1 MSQSAIRYQVSA
13 SDCNGHYFTVS
24 MHIPAPDKKGQQLR
38 LPAWL
43 PGSYMIRDFAK
54 NIITL
59 QAYSD
64 GQQVEVIQLDK
75 QQWQIA
81 KVSGPLDIVYQVY
94 ARDLS
99 VRTAYLDD
107 EFGFYNHS
115 ALCLEALGQ
124 ADSPCEV
131 SIQVPTTK
139 PDWKLATGMP
149 RVSGEHFGEGRF
161 MASNYDELI
170 DFPVLMGDLSIQDF
184 IAQGTRHQIVLAG
197 QHHADMQR
205 ISGDLARICETQ
217 LDLFD
222 DQAPFEHYTFLVMVV
237 GNGFGGLEHR
247 NSTAL
252 LCSRKDLIHANQQ
265 GITDSYRT
273 FLSLCSH
280 EYFHSWNVKRLRPRE
295 FIPFQLDKEQY
306 TEQLWFYEGV
316 TSYYD
321 DYLLHRAGLS
331 SATQYLQSM
340 AATMSRALT
349 YKGAQRQS
357 ITQSSKL
364 AWTTFYQQNENAP
377 NAIASY
383 YSKGAVTAL
392 CLDLLIRRHS
402 EHQHSLDDVMRYL
415 WNRLGKPEKG
425 TRMEDLTAAFIQFGG
440 KPVEDFLQLALYST
454 EPLPVEELLKSFGV
468 DVQYYAAETESS
480 QLGKKPRIQLPV
492 ALGAR
497 YQASEQGL
505 VLQQVFEQ
513 GAAYEAGLSAGD
525 RIIAI
530 DNLQIGANNQLEF
543 WSRYQPGDQAIVHAF
558 RRDQLQSRPLVFQAA
573 EKNNIV
579 LEITDPEQLNGWLST
594 LVEQ

>member
-1 MSQSAIRYQVSA
+1 MPSDIIRYQVSA
-13 SDCNGHYFTVS
+13 SDCKGHYFTVS
-24 MHIPAPDKKGQQLR
+24 MHIPNPDRDGQQLR

-54 NIITL
+54 HILTL
-59 QAYSD
+59 QAYAD
-64 GQQVEVIQLDK
+64 GQSLAITQLDK
-75 QQWQIA
+75 QQWQVEPTEGA
-81 KVSGPLDIVYQVY
+81 LDIVYQVY
-94 ARDLS
+94 AWDLS
-99 VRTAYLDD
+99 VRSAYLDD
-107 EFGFYNHS
+107 EFAFYNHS
-115 ALCLEALGQ
+115 ALCLEVIGQ
-124 ADSPCEV
+124 ADSACEV
-131 SIQVPTTK
+131 SIQLPATQ

-149 RVSGEHFGEGRF
+149 RVSGDTFGEGRF
-161 MASNYDELI
+161 LADNYDELI

-184 IAQGTRHQIVLAG
+184 IAHGTRHQIVIAG

-205 ISGDLARICETQ
+205 ISADLARICETQ

-222 DQAPFEHYTFLVMVV
+222 DGAPFDNYTFLVMVV

-252 LCSRKDLIHANQQ
+252 LCSRKDLIHANQA
-265 GITDSYRT
+265 GITESYRT

-331 SATQYLQSM
+331 SASQYLQTM

-349 YKGAQRQS
+349 SKGAERQS

-415 WNRLGKPEKG
+415 WSTLGKSEKG
-425 TRMEDLTAAFIQFGG
+425 TRTQDLTSALIKFGG
-440 KPVEDFLQLALYST
+440 QEVESFLQIALYST
-454 EPLPVEELLKSFGV
+454 DPLPIAELLQSFGV
-468 DVQYYAAETESS
+468 DTQYYAAETETSN
-480 QLGKKPRIQLPV
+480 LGKKPRIQLPV

-497 YQASEQGL
+497 FQATEQGL
-505 VLQQVFEQ
+505 LVQQVFEQ
-513 GAAYEAGLSAGD
+513 GPAYEAGLSAGD

-543 WSRYQPGDQAIVHAF
+543 WSRYQPGDQAVIHAF
-558 RRDQLQSRPLVFQAA
+558 RRDQLQARNLNFQAP
-573 EKNNIV
+573 EKTNIV
-579 LEITDPEQLNGWLST
+579 LEIKDKQKLQGWLSP
-594 LVEQ
+594 LLEQ